1 MAYFRIG
8 IETGHDATT
17 YYEDVAELLN
27 NVAQKL
33 QNGIPG
39 GNIVD
44 RNGNIVGRF
53 QWIDE

>member
-1 MAYFRIG
+1 MFRLE

-27 NVAQKL
+27 KVAQKL
-33 QNGIPG
+33 QDGTPEGDIL
-39 GNIVD
+39 D

-53 QWIDE
+53 VWRNE